1 MCLDLGPR
9 SRRRR
14 APHTGFSMV
23 SVVFIL
29 VVLAALGAALAA
41 ISQRQ
46 HLAAA
51 SDLQAARA
59 YQAARAGLE
68 WWAYWQSKVGGATG
82 ACMATNSIVPG
93 GNLAGFTVTLTCT
106 RAQGTDG
113 GTTLTAWTVVAN
125 ACNAPS
131 SGACPATGSVDAT
144 YVERQ
149 LTWTLTE

>member
-1 MCLDLGPR
+1 
-9 SRRRR
+9 
-14 APHTGFSMV
+14 MV

-29 VVLAALGAALAA
+29 VVLAALGAALAD

-68 WWAYWQSKVGGATG
+68 WWAYWQANAGTANGD
-82 ACMATNSIVPG
+82 CMSTNSIVPG
-93 GNLAGFTVTLTCT
+93 GTLSGFTVTLTCT
-106 RAQGTDG
+106 RTPAGYPATASDG
-113 GTTLTAWTVVAN
+113 ATALTFWTVVAN
-125 ACNAPS
+125 ACNAPVN
-131 SGACPATGSVDAT
+131 GACPATSTPAAT

-149 LTWTLTE
+149 LTWTIVR

>member
-1 MCLDLGPR
+1 
-9 SRRRR
+9 
-14 APHTGFSMV
+14 MV

-41 ISQRQ
+41 VSQRQ

-68 WWAYWQSKVGGATG
+68 WWAYWQSKLGGATG
-82 ACMATNSIVPG
+82 ACMPTNSIVPG
-93 GNLAGFTVTLTCT
+93 GNLAGFTATMRCT
-106 RAQGTDG
+106 RTQGTDG
-113 GTTLTAWTVVAN
+113 STTLTYWTVVAI

-131 SGACPATGSVDAT
+131 SGACPTTGTVAST

-149 LTWTLTE
+149 LTWTIVR

>member
-1 MCLDLGPR
+1 
-9 SRRRR
+9 
-14 APHTGFSMV
+14 MV

-29 VVLAALGAALAA
+29 VVLAALGAALAD

-68 WWAYWQSKVGGATG
+68 WWAYWQANAGTANGD
-82 ACMATNSIVPG
+82 CMATNSIVPG
-93 GNLAGFTVTLTCT
+93 GALSGFTVTLRCT
-106 RAQGTDG
+106 RTPSTYPDTASDG
-113 GTTLTAWTVVAN
+113 SSALTFWTVVAN
-125 ACNAPS
+125 ACNAP
-131 SGACPATGSVDAT
+131 GNGTCPSTDTAAAT

-149 LTWTLTE
+149 LTWTFAR